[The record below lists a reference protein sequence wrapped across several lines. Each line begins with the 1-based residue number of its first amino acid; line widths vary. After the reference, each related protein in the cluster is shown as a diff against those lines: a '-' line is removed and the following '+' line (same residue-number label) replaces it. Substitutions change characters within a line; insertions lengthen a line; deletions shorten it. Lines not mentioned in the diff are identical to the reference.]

1 MRVEVAIVGGGV
13 TGLGIARDLAL
24 RGVSVALFEKED
36 LASGTSGRSHG
47 LLHSGA
53 RYAVKDPV
61 SARECAQEN
70 KVLKKIA
77 KHVIEDTGGMF
88 VAVEESDLEYEK
100 AFLDGCKRTGVHAE
114 ELSVKESLE
123 REPFLNPNLL
133 ASYLVED
140 AAIDPFRLALANF
153 LDAKNNNAQ
162 IYTHTPVRLL
172 REGGEVTGVKILTTG
187 EIVHADITVNAT
199 GAWAGEVC
207 MQAGIKLDVKP
218 NKGTLVVVNK
228 RVINTVLNRLRP
240 PSDGDIIVPHQS
252 TMILGTTSVYT
263 KTPENLLP
271 TKKEVSL
278 ILREGGKL
286 VPLSRKLRVI
296 RAFSGA
302 RPLLEGGSG
311 REATRTF
318 IVVDHEEEDD
328 VRGLVTVTGGKL
340 TTYRLMAEKTS
351 DLICNKLGVKASC
364 RTDKEE
370 LPEVPVRDTIERY
383 RILEEELW
391 RGGEVVCECESV
403 TRGEIE
409 RSFKD
414 LAAKTIGDVKRR
426 TRLGM
431 GECQAQTCAYR
442 VADLLVEQLG
452 FSASE
457 ALNMLSDFLKEQ
469 WKYGRILEGIQKA
482 QIEFSKAM
490 YRMVGGLE

>member
-1 MRVEVAIVGGGV
+1 MKVEVAIVGGGV

-24 RGVSVALFEKED
+24 RGVSVALFEKGD

-70 KVLKKIA
+70 KVLKKVA

-88 VAVEESDLEYEK
+88 VAIEKKDLEYEK
-100 AFLDGCKRTGVHAE
+100 AFLDGCKKAGVHVE

-162 IYTHTPVRLL
+162 IYTYTPVRLL
-172 REGGEVTGVKILTTG
+172 REGGEVTGVRILTTG

-199 GAWAGEVC
+199 GAWAGKVC

-228 RVINTVLNRLRP
+228 RLVNTVLNRLRP

-252 TMILGTTSVYT
+252 TMVLGTTSIYT
-263 KTPENLLP
+263 RTPENVLP
-271 TKKEVSL
+271 TKKEIAL
-278 ILREGGKL
+278 ILKEGEKL

-311 REATRTF
+311 REATRAF
-318 IVVDHEEEDD
+318 IIVDHEEND
-328 VRGLVTVTGGKL
+328 VGGLVTVTGGKL

-351 DLICNKLGVKASC
+351 DIVCNKLGVRASC

-370 LPEVPVRDTIERY
+370 LPKVPIRDTIERY
-383 RILEEELW
+383 EVLEGELW
-391 RGGEVVCECESV
+391 KGGEVICECESV
-403 TRGEIE
+403 TRSEVE
-409 RSFKD
+409 RSFKV

-431 GECQAQTCAYR
+431 GECQAQSCAYR
-442 VADLLVEQLG
+442 VADLLVELFG

-457 ALNMLSDFLKEQ
+457 ALNMLKDFLKEQ
-469 WKYGRILEGIQKA
+469 WKYGKILGGIQRA
-482 QIEFSKAM
+482 QVEFSKAM